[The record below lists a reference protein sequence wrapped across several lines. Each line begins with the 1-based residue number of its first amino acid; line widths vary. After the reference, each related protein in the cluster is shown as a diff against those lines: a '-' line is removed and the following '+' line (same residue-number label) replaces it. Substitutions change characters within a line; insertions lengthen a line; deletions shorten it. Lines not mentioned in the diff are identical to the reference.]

1 VSSAIL
7 HSVEVVEK
15 VFVDAV
21 RDEVDNLF
29 HDRDRDL
36 INSLGEAKLNKITE
50 AGAKITIKRVVCE
63 DKTEIADLHSFTAKP
78 FPYAWGMQ

>member
-7 HSVEVVEK
+7 HSVEVAEK

-50 AGAKITIKRVVCE
+50 AGAKITIKKV
-63 DKTEIADLHSFTAKP
+63 DKTEIADLDSFTAKP